1 MVTALLENYT
11 NLSTEE
17 ITAVQH
23 DTNFVLKYII
33 CDTKQ

>member
-1 MVTALLENYT
+1 MVKALLENYT

-17 ITAVQH
+17 ITVQH

-33 CDTKQ
+33 CD